1 MGPPAGFTYPPP
13 PVNTGGVIRELGPW
27 ISESFRLGVDRAG
40 HFLPMVVLFVLSVGM
55 VNSVALWFGFEN
67 STLTIDP
74 DSGEADWVYGGASTW
89 LIVAMLCI
97 PASAVL
103 TAMAKAAMAR
113 QSWATQAG
121 KAEPWSVSVNAAIA
135 RSRRVI
141 AAALGRSVIYWVTAV
156 GFLILIAVQPGFIIL
171 APVVILFL
179 FAVWVGLTFVGQTA
193 ALAGPE
199 HRPFKTSLGLA
210 RIQLGPLIGRLL
222 LLGMIAGSM
231 ILAFGLLG
239 APFTAIAGGGSQNA
253 VEFGADTVRSE
264 DLFGTNVAVFALGSL
279 FSALGLGANHV
290 LTTAGTTLLYRNLGG
305 PVGDD
310 APGSDQDGG
319 PSSPVA

>member
-1 MGPPAGFTYPPP
+1 M
-13 PVNTGGVIRELGPW
+13 I
-27 ISESFRLGVDRAG
+27 
-40 HFLPMVVLFVLSVGM
+40 VLFVLSVGM

-74 DSGEADWVYGGASTW
+74 ESGEADWVYGGSGGW
-89 LIVAMLCI
+89 LVVAMLSI

-103 TAMAKAAMAR
+103 TAMAKAGMAR
-113 QSWATQAG
+113 QTWATQSG
-121 KAEPWSVSVNAAIA
+121 SGEPWSVSVNGAIV

-141 AAALGRSVIYWVTAV
+141 VAALGRSIIYWVTGV
-156 GFLILIAVQPGFIIL
+156 GFLILISVQPALFLL
-171 APVVILFL
+171 APIVVLFL
-179 FAVWVGLTFVGQTA
+179 FAVWVGLAFVGQTA

-199 HRPFKTSLGLA
+199 HGPFKTSLGLA
-210 RIQLGPLIGRLL
+210 KIQLGSLIGRLL

-319 PSSPVA
+319 PDSPAV